1 MCKFATRKLNRVVAA
16 MKSAEKN
23 FANAS
28 LVFAANR
35 AMTGRTFTM
44 VAISSHII
52 VTCWITFLVY
62 WFISAQRVK
71 VIAEKQSLLSAI
83 AHRIPVGLGWWMLI
97 YWRFPPP
104 MNLTLIPRTDLTL
117 LAGASICVYGLWLT
131 IWARRTLAGNWSSDV
146 TFKQGHEL
154 VRTGPYRFVRHP
166 IYTGL
171 LVMCLGTAIE
181 NGQLRCF
188 LAIVVVGLGFW
199 IKLSQEERLLRRHFP
214 DEYPAYQKQVKA
226 LVPFVI

>member
-1 MCKFATRKLNRVVAA
+1 

-28 LVFAANR
+28 LEFAANR
-35 AMTGRTFTM
+35 AMTRRTFTM

-117 LAGASICVYGLWLT
+117 LAGAAICVYGLWLT

-199 IKLSQEERLLRRHFP
+199 IKLSQEERLLLRHFP
-214 DEYPAYQKQVKA
+214 NEYPAYQKQVKA
-226 LVPFVI
+226 LVPFVV